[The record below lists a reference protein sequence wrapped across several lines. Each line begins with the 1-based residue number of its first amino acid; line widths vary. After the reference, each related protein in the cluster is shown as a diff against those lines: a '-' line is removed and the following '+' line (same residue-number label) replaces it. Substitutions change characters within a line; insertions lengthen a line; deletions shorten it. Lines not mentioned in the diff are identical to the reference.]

1 MSKETKKNRKYTYD
15 QRIIKA
21 LVEKYGLTTVYVRQ
35 CLSGHN
41 LSITADRI
49 KNDYKELDKAFQ
61 EIITNLLK
69 KNIDSDS
76 KKAITNN

>member
-1 MSKETKKNRKYTYD
+1 MSKETKKNSKYTYD

-41 LSITADRI
+41 LSLTADKI
-49 KNDYKELDKAFQ
+49 KNDYKETDKAFQ
-61 EIITNLLK
+61 KVIVNLLK
-69 KNIDSDS
+69 
-76 KKAITNN
+76 TTT

>member
-35 CLSGHN
+35 CLSGNN
-41 LSITADRI
+41 LSITADKI
-49 KNDYKELDKAFQ
+49 KSDYKEIDKAFQ
-61 EIITNLLK
+61 AITTNLLK
-69 KNIDSDS
+69 H
-76 KKAITNN
+76 